1 MTYFFDGSKEAF
13 LTAFLLA
20 YCDERA
26 IVTAGSCQLALGQEC
41 VFVRADEEKARLS
54 RDLMSEVRRSRL
66 EKLQTD
72 VRDTDLSDDEIRAE
86 VEYVRQTMYMER
98 RGDEDY
104 SGYKSVD

>member
-1 MTYFFDGSKEAF
+1 MKHTSQKDRQEYVSVLK
-13 LTAFLLA
+13 LA
-20 YCDERA
+20 
-26 IVTAGSCQLALGQEC
+26 VQLP
-41 VFVRADEEKARLS
+41 DEEKARLS

-66 EKLQTD
+66 ERLQRE
-72 VRDTDLSDDEIRAE
+72 VRDTDLSEDEIRAE

>member
-1 MTYFFDGSKEAF
+1 MKHTSQKDRQEYVSVLK
-13 LTAFLLA
+13 LA
-20 YCDERA
+20 
-26 IVTAGSCQLALGQEC
+26 VQLP
-41 VFVRADEEKARLS
+41 DEEKARLS

-66 EKLQTD
+66 ERLQRE
-72 VRDTDLSDDEIRAE
+72 VLDTDLSEDEIRAE

>member
-1 MTYFFDGSKEAF
+1 MKHTSQKDRQEYVSVLK
-13 LTAFLLA
+13 LA
-20 YCDERA
+20 
-26 IVTAGSCQLALGQEC
+26 VQLP
-41 VFVRADEEKARLS
+41 DEEKARLS

-66 EKLQTD
+66 ERLQ
-72 VRDTDLSDDEIRAE
+72 RELLDTDLSEDEIRAE

>member
-1 MTYFFDGSKEAF
+1 MKYTSQKDRQEYISVMK
-13 LTAFLLA
+13 LA
-20 YCDERA
+20 A
-26 IVTAGSCQLALGQEC
+26 QLP
-41 VFVRADEEKARLS
+41 DEEKARLS

>member
-1 MTYFFDGSKEAF
+1 MKHTSQKDRQEYVSVLK
-13 LTAFLLA
+13 LA
-20 YCDERA
+20 
-26 IVTAGSCQLALGQEC
+26 VQLP
-41 VFVRADEEKARLS
+41 DEEKARLS

-66 EKLQTD
+66 DRLQRE
-72 VRDTDLSDDEIRAE
+72 VLDTDLSEDEIRAE

>member
-1 MTYFFDGSKEAF
+1 MTYLCIKGGLYYE
-13 LTAFLLA
+13 THIT
-20 YCDERA
+20 ERQ
-26 IVTAGSCQLALGQEC
+26 TG
-41 VFVRADEEKARLS
+41 VRQCSEIGDEEKARLS

-66 EKLQTD
+66 ERLQRE
-72 VRDTDLSDDEIRAE
+72 VLDTDLSEDEIRAE

>member
-1 MTYFFDGSKEAF
+1 MKHTAQKDREECGSVLKWAVQ
-13 LTAFLLA
+13 LP
-20 YCDERA
+20 DE
-26 IVTAGSCQLALGQEC
+26 V
-41 VFVRADEEKARLS
+41 KARLS

-66 EKLQTD
+66 DRLQRE
-72 VRDTDLSDDEIRAE
+72 VLDTDLSEDEIRAE

>member
-1 MTYFFDGSKEAF
+1 MKHTSQKDRQEYVSVLK
-13 LTAFLLA
+13 LA
-20 YCDERA
+20 
-26 IVTAGSCQLALGQEC
+26 IQLP
-41 VFVRADEEKARLS
+41 DEEKARLS

-66 EKLQTD
+66 ERLQRE
-72 VRDTDLSDDEIRAE
+72 VLDTDLSEDEIRAE